1 MPAQPAAK
9 QEPARVAEPS
19 ENPMTVR
26 TTVAAAALAIA
37 TTAQAD
43 MNADLNRILEDNAS
57 SAAYARVCDEEPM
70 SEQLK
75 ANTMMLLAA
84 TGMEPH
90 NVQLGSAKFNDVM
103 RREIVSLRGS
113 KKVDCS
119 ARVQEARDRL
129 AVTQG
134 IIRDSRRDRASDN

>member
-1 MPAQPAAK
+1 
-9 QEPARVAEPS
+9 
-19 ENPMTVR
+19 MTLHLSLV
-26 TTVAAAALAIA
+26 AALALA
-37 TTAQAD
+37 SAAQAAD
-43 MNADLNRILEDNAS
+43 MNTELNRILEENAS
-57 SAAYARVCDEEPM
+57 SAAYARICDEETM

-75 ANTMMLLAA
+75 ANTMMLLAV

-103 RREIVSLRGS
+103 RREMVSQRAS

-129 AVTQG
+129 AATQG
-134 IIRDSRRDRASDN
+134 IIRGSHRNGASGN

>member
-70 SEQLK
+70 SEQLGQHDD
-75 ANTMMLLAA
+75 AA
-84 TGMEPH
+84 GRDWMEPH
-90 NVQLGSAKFNDVM
+90 NAQLGSAKFNDVM
-103 RREIVSLRGS
+103 RRRSSPRGS
-113 KKVDCS
+113 KKVDCPPGPGG
-119 ARVQEARDRL
+119 
-129 AVTQG
+129 T
-134 IIRDSRRDRASDN
+134 

>member
-1 MPAQPAAK
+1 
-9 QEPARVAEPS
+9 
-19 ENPMTVR
+19 MTLR
-26 TTVAAAALAIA
+26 LCVAAAALAFA
-37 TTAQAD
+37 AAPRAAD
-43 MNADLNRILEDNAS
+43 MNTELNRILEENAS
-57 SAAYARVCDEEPM
+57 SAAYARACDEEPM

-75 ANTMMLLAA
+75 ANTMMLLAV

-103 RREIVSLRGS
+103 RREIASMRGS

-129 AVTQG
+129 AATQA
-134 IIRDSRRDRASDN
+134 IIRGSHRDTSSGN